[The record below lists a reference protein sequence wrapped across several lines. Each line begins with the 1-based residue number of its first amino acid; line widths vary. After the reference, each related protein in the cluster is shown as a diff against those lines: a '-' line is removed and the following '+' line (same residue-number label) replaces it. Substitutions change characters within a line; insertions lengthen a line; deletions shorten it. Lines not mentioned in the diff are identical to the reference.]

1 MFVSSIISSM
11 VSGFRRVGSRTRDD
25 GRGESIDE
33 FAHSGGN
40 TRSPMIRLCRRAPM
54 SCPY

>member
-1 MFVSSIISSM
+1 M
-11 VSGFRRVGSRTRDD
+11 VSDFRSAGSRTRDD

-40 TRSPMIRLCRRAPM
+40 TRSGYVDVESAYFVSLMKAQIGQ
-54 SCPY
+54 